1 MALAVGLTACGPP
14 PTPPPPPPQ
23 PDTMNQPASFEV
35 EIAAASASPITFARI
50 AAFPP
55 PGWQVPRAARLSPD
69 GRLVTYLQAESGGE
83 EMALFAY
90 DLSTKEHRVLV
101 RAADL
106 VETDRELSREEEL
119 RRERQRKRITG
130 VTNYAWA
137 AEKNVMLLP
146 LGGDVFVRTEDG
158 KIKRLTDTESPE
170 IDPQICADGSWVAFA
185 RGQELFAVEVKSGR
199 EVALTKSAPE
209 GITRGQSDFNGQEE
223 FGEPSGFW
231 WSPSCD
237 RLAFLEVDET
247 KVGEIPV
254 MGYRQGADLQMLR
267 YPRAGTTNPTATLHV
282 VDVATRKP
290 RPVEFPEHEAYQGGH
305 YLGRVD
311 FSKDGKTLYV
321 QRLDRVQQNLAL
333 VRVDVATGEGVHIIE
348 ENSDTWIDFSD
359 MLLVGDDLLWTA
371 PRQGGHRHLERR
383 DPQTGAMRTVLTSG
397 DWDVFHLLGP
407 DATGEKVLLVG
418 NKDAVLDRQIYAR
431 ALKGEGLE
439 KLSQAEGVHEV
450 AGRHPARGYV
460 DIHSSL
466 SAPPQATVVDAQGK
480 TAGSL
485 PVPRDDDFDE
495 LQLRTPEIVKIDDEG
510 KPALYGALLKP
521 RNMDPKKRYP
531 VIVMVYGGPG
541 VQTIKNEWNPRLI
554 WQHLADRGFVIW
566 QLDNRGSTG
575 RGHDFEAPIY
585 REMGKVEMEDQLR
598 GVKHLQTLP
607 FVDASRIGIYGHSYG
622 GYMTALAMLEAPDVF
637 KVGVSGSPVTDWRFY
652 DTGYTERFMQ
662 TPQTNTVGYE
672 ASSVLPRVGK
682 LRGKLMVIH
691 ALMDENVHFEHT
703 AKLIDALVA
712 ADKDFDL
719 LVFPGER
726 HGYRTPAA
734 RKYAYRRVAAYFA
747 EHL

>member
-1 MALAVGLTACGPP
+1 MVFAIGLTACGPP
-14 PTPPPPPPQ
+14 PAPLPPPPQ
-23 PDTMNQPASFEV
+23 PDTMNRPASLEI

-69 GRLVTYLQAESGGE
+69 GKLVTYLQAEEGGE

-90 DLSTKEHRVLV
+90 DLDTKEHGVLV
-101 RAADL
+101 RADDL
-106 VETDRELSREEEL
+106 VATDRELSREEEL

-130 VTNYAWA
+130 VTGYAWA
-137 AEKNVMLLP
+137 AEANVMLLP
-146 LGGDVFVRTEDG
+146 LGGDVFVRSADG
-158 KIKRLTDTESPE
+158 TIQRVTDSESPE
-170 IDPQICADGSWVAFA
+170 IDPQICADGSWVAYA
-185 RGQELFAVEVKSGR
+185 RGQELFAVEVASKR
-199 EVALTKSAPE
+199 EVALTKGAPE
-209 GITRGQSDFNGQEE
+209 GVTRGQSDFNGQEE

-237 RLAFLEVDET
+237 RVAFLEVDET
-247 KVGEIPV
+247 NVGQIPV
-254 MGYRQGADLQMLR
+254 MGYREGADLQMLR
-267 YPRAGTTNPTATLHV
+267 YPRAGTANPTATLHL
-282 VDVATRKP
+282 VDLATRAS
-290 RPVEFPEHEAYQGGH
+290 RPVKFPASSVYDDGH
-305 YLGRVD
+305 YLGRVH

-321 QRLDRVQQNLAL
+321 QRLDRKQQHLAL
-333 VRVDVATGEGVHIIE
+333 VRVDVATGKGEPIIE
-348 ENSDTWIDFSD
+348 EKSGSWIDFSD
-359 MLLVGDDLLWTA
+359 MLLAGDDLLWTA

-383 DPQTGAMRTVLTSG
+383 DPKTGALRTRLTSG
-397 DWDVFHLLGP
+397 DWDVFHLLGL
-407 DATGEKVLLVG
+407 DASAKRVLFIG
-418 NKDAVLDRQIYAR
+418 NKDAVLDRHIF
-431 ALKGEGLE
+431 ALTLEGEGLE
-439 KLSQAEGVHEV
+439 KLSKAEGVHDV
-450 AGRHPARGYV
+450 AGNSPARGYV

-466 SAPPQATVVDAQGK
+466 AAPPKATVVDAEGK
-480 TAGSL
+480 VAGSI
-485 PVPRDDDFDE
+485 PVPRDDDFDA
-495 LQLRTPEIVKIDDEG
+495 LNLRTPDIVEIAEPG

-521 RNMDPKKRYP
+521 RSMDPKKRYP

-541 VQTIKNEWNPRLI
+541 VQTVKNEWNPRLI

-566 QLDNRGSTG
+566 QLDNRGSAG
-575 RGHDFEAPIY
+575 RGHDFEAPLY
-585 REMGKVEMEDQLR
+585 RHMGKVEIEDQLR
-598 GVKHLQTLP
+598 GVAHLKTLP
-607 FVDASRIGIYGHSYG
+607 FVDPSRIGIYGHSYG

-672 ASSVLPRVGK
+672 ASSVLSRVDK
-682 LRGKLMVIH
+682 LKGKLMVIH

-712 ADKDFDL
+712 ADKDFDM

-734 RKYAYRRVAAYFA
+734 RKYAYRRVADYFA
-747 EHL
+747 ENL